1 MTAEQYLA
9 FVETIKKN
17 QEQFEKEKP
26 KKVLVAKRHMPG
38 NSKRALWESNVVE
51 KIGESTII
59 RIIVPNNI
67 AKDPLKL
74 PFQQQI
80 PMDEYGRKV
89 GDSSLIGTIGNSTTI
104 RLVPKNIAKDPQM
117 LLVQQQIPMDEY
129 GRKVG
134 DLSLIGTIGNS
145 TTIRLVPN
153 NIAKDPLKLPV
164 QQQIPIDEYGRKV
177 GESSKKIVTNNLK
190 MPMSSVCCIN
200 CSNSFQDFSLLL
212 KHLPFCIQ
220 FPICPYCEEE
230 FLNHEEMAQHYF
242 VYHGLSASQVD

>member
-1 MTAEQYLA
+1 MTAKQYFE

-38 NSKRALWESNVVE
+38 ILRNSKRALCESNVVG

-74 PFQQQI
+74 PLQQQI
-80 PMDEYGRKV
+80 PKDEYGHKV
-89 GDSSLIGTIGNSTTI
+89 GES
-104 RLVPKNIAKDPQM
+104 
-117 LLVQQQIPMDEY
+117 
-129 GRKVG
+129 
-134 DLSLIGTIGNS
+134 SLIGTIGNS

-164 QQQIPIDEYGRKV
+164 QQQIPMDEYGRKV
-177 GESSKKIVTNNLK
+177 GESSKKIVTHNLK